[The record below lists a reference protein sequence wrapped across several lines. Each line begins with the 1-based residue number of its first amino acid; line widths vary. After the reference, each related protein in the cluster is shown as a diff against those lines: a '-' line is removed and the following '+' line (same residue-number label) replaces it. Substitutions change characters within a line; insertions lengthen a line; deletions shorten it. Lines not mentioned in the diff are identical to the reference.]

1 VIDDREGVMRYAS
14 AGTKAFG
21 NNAAPSVPFETDWF
35 STHGVADD
43 PTTRTYLSTGTSDY
57 GTGIYR
63 FAEDTVGG
71 GNTEF
76 TKVFKPAV
84 ISIITSDTCGS
95 QLALPP
101 GPTPNTYVVHGTQS
115 GCPTDA
121 VYVYTHSAS
130 GNAAPLR
137 ILSGPATKLNQP
149 YGIYEGK

>member
-1 VIDDREGVMRYAS
+1 
-14 AGTKAFG
+14 
-21 NNAAPSVPFETDWF
+21 
-35 STHGVADD
+35 
-43 PTTRTYLSTGTSDY
+43 LSTGTSDY

-137 ILSGPATKLNQP
+137 ILSGPATKLNQH